1 MVLLSV
7 LDVLLAIVGAA
18 GLLYQGVCI
27 LVSLFSKPVRFPEAP
42 MDKRFAVLISARNES
57 NVIGNLI
64 GSIHGQTYPTNI
76 FPALHCMV

>member
-27 LVSLFSKPVRFPEAP
+27 LVSLFSKPC
-42 MDKRFAVLISARNES
+42 LLYTS
-57 NVIGNLI
+57 
-64 GSIHGQTYPTNI
+64 
-76 FPALHCMV
+76 